1 MADNGGWLIDAHQLY
16 RMLDDLDLS
25 NKDLNRAMRKALA
38 SSTRMIQ
45 TETKKNLRGVS
56 YKGGSLQNAAFL
68 SKGVN
73 TLVYKSGRG
82 ASIGLFDNRK
92 ATVSYKG
99 SKYKNPAFLLRFIEQ
114 GTNKRELKGR
124 GKYPRGTNR
133 GVLEARPFF
142 APAVQ
147 AKYKAAQDI
156 LNDNIEKELI
166 KIANKKRS

>member
-1 MADNGGWLIDAHQLY
+1 MADNDGWLIDAHQLY
-16 RMLDDLDLS
+16 RVIDDLDLS
-25 NKDLNRAMRKALA
+25 NKDLNKAMRKALA

-45 TETKKNLRGVS
+45 TETKRNLRGVS
-56 YKGGSLQNAAFL
+56 YKGGSLRNAAFL
-68 SKGVN
+68 SRGVN

-82 ASIGLFDNRK
+82 ASISLLDNRK
-92 ATVSYKG
+92 ATVRYKG
-99 SKYKNPAFLLRFIEQ
+99 GNYKNPAYLLRFIER
-114 GTNKRELKGR
+114 GTDKRELKGR

-133 GVLEARPFF
+133 GVLEAKPFF

-156 LNDNIEKELI
+156 LNDGIEKELI

>member
-16 RMLDDLDLS
+16 RLIDDLDLS
-25 NKDLNRAMRKALA
+25 NKDLNRAMKKAL
-38 SSTRMIQ
+38 SSSSRMIQ

-82 ASIGLFDNRK
+82 ATIGLFDNRK
-92 ATVSYKG
+92 ATVTYKG
-99 SKYKNPAFLLRFIEQ
+99 GKYKNPAFLLRFIEQ
-114 GTNKRELKGR
+114 GTDIRKLKGR
-124 GKYPRGTNR
+124 GKYRKDTNR
-133 GVLEARPFF
+133 GILEPRPFF

-147 AKYKAAQDI
+147 SKYTAAQDL
-156 LNDNIEKELI
+156 LNDNIEKEII